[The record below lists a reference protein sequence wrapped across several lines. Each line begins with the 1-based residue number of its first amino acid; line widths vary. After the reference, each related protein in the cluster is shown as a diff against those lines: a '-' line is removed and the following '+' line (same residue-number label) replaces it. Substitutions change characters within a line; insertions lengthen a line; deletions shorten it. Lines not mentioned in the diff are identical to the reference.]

1 MYCVTCFLFGMN
13 KPFNSADKA
22 SPQRRQSNWLNK
34 CMKEG
39 SAKLKASV
47 QFATTAELSALT
59 LEPRTHEENKPRYQ
73 PKLLMA

>member
-1 MYCVTCFLFGMN
+1 MN

-47 QFATTAELSALT
+47 QFATISELSALT
-59 LEPRTHEENKPRYQ
+59 LKPHTHEKSKPRYQ
-73 PKLLMA
+73 PKLQMA